1 HNADILRKLVLE
13 DGSVLRASTNA
24 LPTLDCLMRD
34 PQEEGG
40 GLLQVWALNPLAGR
54 KGLLCRV

>member
-1 HNADILRKLVLE
+1 MLE

-34 PQEEGG
+34 PQDEGG
-40 GLLQVWALNPLAGR
+40 GLLQVWALNPVVGKEESAM
-54 KGLLCRV
+54 LCVRAEGADVD